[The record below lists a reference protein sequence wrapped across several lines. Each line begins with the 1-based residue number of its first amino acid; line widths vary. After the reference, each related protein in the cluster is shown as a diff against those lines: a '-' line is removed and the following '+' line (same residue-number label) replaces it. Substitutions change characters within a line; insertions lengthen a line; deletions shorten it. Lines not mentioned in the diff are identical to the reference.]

1 MNKGAL
7 HPEVKKW
14 KAPKGPKPIQ
24 HKNKNSI
31 GLGRSI
37 ANQRRQENE
46 IEFLPDGE
54 MRFTTDKR
62 EAGWVKLRSV
72 TQESALDEFLS
83 TAQLAD
89 TDFTADKNNQIK
101 IIKVGNTSIVSQNG
115 LLSPEEMEK
124 IRIKHKLFENKLNIP
139 RRPQWNKNQ
148 LKMEIERQE
157 NLSFLDW
164 RRDIAQLTEN
174 NDLILTPFERNLEV
188 WRQLWRVVERSDLVV
203 QIVDARNP
211 LFFRSVDLVTYVD
224 ELSDPENNQQ
234 KNNLLLVNKADLLT
248 SKQRLAWAKYFI
260 DKKINFVFFS
270 AARANQILEEDLPE
284 EDKPKKRDEHHVGEF
299 SDDLEVEV
307 EEELKDQV
315 KILTIDEL
323 EDLFIKHSPKLEF
336 DPEFPDRKLQ
346 IGLVGYPNVGKSST
360 INALVG
366 SKKVS
371 VSATPGKTKHF
382 QTIHLSP
389 SILLCDCP
397 GLVFPNFAYTNGEL
411 VCNGVLP
418 IDQLR
423 EHIPPT
429 SLVCQ
434 RVPKYYLEAVY
445 GIHIQIRKKEDGGNG
460 QYPTAAELLN
470 AYARSRG
477 YMTQGFGSAD
487 EPRASRYI
495 LKDYINGKL
504 LFINPPPNKLP
515 NGEYTLATVDEQREF
530 NKELYTLETLP
541 ESRKNQILQSMKD
554 KNFQIDEF
562 DLSKDLS
569 KLNFS
574 MHAGESD
581 SHLYGGK
588 QARLESL
595 GDDLDNE
602 FFQMNNI
609 TGTINKP
616 FHQVNH
622 DNSKKHNKKNKK
634 AAKKVRVVT
643 Y

>member
-1 MNKGAL
+1 MNKGSL

-24 HKNKNSI
+24 HKNKNTI

-37 ANQRRQENE
+37 ANQRRQEND

-139 RRPQWNKNQ
+139 RRPKWNKNQ

-157 NLSFLDW
+157 NISFLDW

-211 LFFRSVDLVTYVD
+211 LFFRSVDLVTYVE

-299 SDDLEVEV
+299 NDDLDIEV
-307 EEELKDQV
+307 EEELKEKV

-336 DPEFPDRKLQ
+336 NPDFPDRKLQ

-541 ESRKNQILQSMKD
+541 ESRRNQILQSMKD
-554 KNFQIDEF
+554 KNFKVDEF

-574 MHAGESD
+574 MHVGESD